1 VVPGSPDRYYESKS
15 SYNQTFARL
24 VATSAHEARA
34 LVQEMHTLGVTKL
47 YVTNDGGHYGAA
59 IANAVTQAAAGS
71 ISIVGSLSG
80 ADGAFYGGNSPPAAA
95 RFLNQAAQSS
105 PTMKLFAPS
114 ALDGPSLP
122 ANLAAAAHNLFVSAP
137 GFLKQNLSPTGS
149 KFVSDFTTAY
159 GHAPAS
165 QAIFGYEAM
174 SAVLAVL
181 HKAGTAANNRSTV
194 VSDFMSL
201 RNRQSVLGSY
211 SMSSSGDISI
221 APFVFS
227 RIQQG
232 KLVPFAQVQG

>member
-1 VVPGSPDRYYESKS
+1 
-15 SYNQTFARL
+15 
-24 VATSAHEARA
+24 
-34 LVQEMHTLGVTKL
+34 MHTLGVTKL

-59 IANAVTQAAAGS
+59 IANAVRQAAAGS

-80 ADGAFYGGNSPPAAA
+80 ADGAFYGGSSPPAAA